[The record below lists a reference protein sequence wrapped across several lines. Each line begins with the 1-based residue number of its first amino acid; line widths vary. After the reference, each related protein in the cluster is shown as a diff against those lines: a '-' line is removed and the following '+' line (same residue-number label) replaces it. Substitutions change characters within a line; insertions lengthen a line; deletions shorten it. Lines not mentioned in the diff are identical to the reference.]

1 MLETI
6 QSRLERITEEMEE
19 ALNNKDDHTYFM
31 LEATKKELEKTLKEW
46 IHDDEN
52 E

>member
-6 QSRLERITEEMEE
+6 QSRLERITEEMED
-19 ALNNKDDHTYFM
+19 ALNRKDDHTYFT
-31 LEATKKELEKTLKEW
+31 LEATKKELEKTLNTLS
-46 IHDDEN
+46 DED